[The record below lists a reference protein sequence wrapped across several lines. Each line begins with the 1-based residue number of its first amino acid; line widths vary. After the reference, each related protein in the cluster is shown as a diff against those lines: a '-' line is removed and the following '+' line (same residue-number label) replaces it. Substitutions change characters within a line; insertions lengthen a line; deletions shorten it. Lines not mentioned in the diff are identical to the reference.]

1 MASQK
6 QLGNIVYEVELEVAK
21 LIEGQREVNA
31 RLEKMSGSIDKS
43 GNSLDKLGKK
53 ADSLGSGFTSLASA
67 VKAYITVQAAMKIID
82 IAQQFELLATRVTMA
97 SKSAAEGESNF
108 RSLLAISAQNGSDLK
123 ETVNLFT
130 QMSATLKSVGATSGD
145 VQRLV
150 STLQKIGTI
159 GGSSQEEMNNAL
171 RQFMQSM
178 ASGRIQA
185 EEFNSII
192 EQMPELGRQI
202 ADGMGIPFDQLRQLM
217 LAGKLDIGSV
227 LEAIYRQ
234 TDDVN
239 SKFEDMPRTVS
250 QASNALVNSL
260 GMAAAQI
267 DQKIGATK
275 YFAKLLDGA
284 ALTVNFATG
293 NASAVELIDQKL
305 IKNADDLKVAE
316 NSLNL
321 AKKSGVDWAIKQAQ
335 ATVDRIKGEQRL
347 LTLSKQTAKEV
358 QAVTSGQSSGGKTPE
373 YIKNLAAKNAQ
384 NSAQAII
391 SAGQTEVEKLQ
402 AQRNQLKTNYDK
414 KLLDKAT
421 YAKADEVLSQKISD
435 AQDKA
440 NKPAENA
447 SKKLEKEQQAVTDK
461 LEALRQKSE
470 LAADSTQELS
480 RAQAVLQAQ
489 QSLGKSATADQI
501 KQAGDYA
508 AKIWDQANAF
518 KAQAAAEKLL
528 PEARENASYKQD
540 VQDLNTALA
549 AKKITQEQYN
559 QTIERLE
566 ANHQATLAKIR
577 AQAMVS
583 PQQEAVAQV
592 NPVQQLANENA
603 QKLALIKQFEQ
614 QSLLSHQQ
622 AMELRNATDMQYEQ
636 QRINAQWEIYR
647 NQSEINQLAASA
659 IDSLQGGATNAIT
672 GLVNGTQN
680 LQEAFANIGTTILGS
695 VVGGLVEMGIQ
706 WVKSQIMG
714 QAAAAASL
722 ASTMAQAT
730 AAASAWAP
738 AAISASIATYGS
750 AAAVGQTAYAGSLL
764 AAKGM
769 AVAGAREHGGP
780 VSANSMYRV
789 GEGGKPE
796 IYQANNGSQYMIP
809 GDNGRVIS
817 NRELGS
823 GAAGIGSV
831 SVVNNFTINTT
842 NGIDQAT
849 MNQIGKIAYNQ
860 SLRAIKNEQRPNG
873 MLEKSR

>member
-1 MASQK
+1 MAGDK
-6 QLGNIVYEVELEVAK
+6 QLGNIVYQVEMDVAQLIAAQQK
-21 LIEGQREVNA
+21 VNQRLDQMDGSFNKSSQSAGRFEGALNKVGLAIAGAFTIETARRLIEIGDQMNTLQARVA
-31 RLEKMSGSIDKS
+31 RLSPSVDAAKESMKALSAIASQT
-43 GNSLDKLGKK
+43 GNSLSDTERLWET
-53 ADSLGSGFTSLASA
+53 LTSA
-67 VKAYITVQAAMKIID
+67 
-82 IAQQFELLATRVTMA
+82 
-97 SKSAAEGESNF
+97 
-108 RSLLAISAQNGSDLK
+108 LK
-123 ETVNLFT
+123 ET
-130 QMSATLKSVGATSGD
+130 GATNSQILSLTD
-145 VQRLV
+145 
-150 STLQKIGTI
+150 TLQKIGTI
-159 GGSSQEEMNNAL
+159 GGSSAEEMSNAL
-171 RQFMQSM
+171 RQFGQSI
-178 ASGRIQA
+178 AGGVVRA
-185 EEFNSII
+185 EEFNSIL
-192 EQMPELGRQI
+192 EQMPELARQI
-202 ADGMGIPFDQLRQLM
+202 AAGLGISIGQLRQRMLEGKLTAQDALNAIQKQSESVNAEFDKM
-217 LAGKLDIGSV
+217 PVSVDRAKNSLDVAFKNAISDLNQAIGLTSTLAGLMQNVADNLNYYNNNAGDAGRMPKLIELQKKYNDELKEGRKWYDFSDKDWEIRRGQAAFELKRVEQEIASIRAKAAN
-227 LEAIYRQ
+227 EAKNNQ
-234 TDDVN
+234 GFKSASTNGDDAATQKLVKN
-239 SKFEDMPRTVS
+239 SERRL
-250 QASNALVNSL
+250 AL
-260 GMAAAQI
+260 
-267 DQKIGATK
+267 
-275 YFAKLLDGA
+275 AKL
-284 ALTVNFATG
+284 
-293 NASAVELIDQKL
+293 E
-305 IKNADDLKVAE
+305 
-316 NSLNL
+316 
-321 AKKSGVDWAIKQAQ
+321 
-335 ATVDRIKGEQRL
+335 GEAR
-347 LTLSKQTAKEV
+347 AR
-358 QAVTSGQSSGGKTPE
+358 
-373 YIKNLAAKNAQ
+373 
-384 NSAQAII
+384 
-391 SAGQTEVEKLQ
+391 LQ
-402 AQRNQLKTNYDK
+402 AQYD
-414 KLLDKAT
+414 A
-421 YAKADEVLSQKISD
+421 SD
-435 AQDKA
+435 AGITDQKRVKA
-440 NKPAENA
+440 LQGEYAETYRVTEARKQSNKEGKQSASQAESIA
-447 SKKLEKEQQAVTDK
+447 QK
-461 LEALRQKSE
+461 LEALKQQSQ
-470 LAADSTQELS
+470 LAADSTGELS
-480 RAQAVLQAQ
+480 REQAMLNAEL
-489 QSLGKSATADQI
+489 SLGKGATQAQI
-501 KQAGDYA
+501 QQARQYA
-508 AKIWDQANAF
+508 ATKWDTANAI

-577 AQAMVS
+577 AQAVVS

-817 NRELGS
+817 NRDMQRGGS
-823 GAAGIGSV
+823 DGG
-831 SVVNNFTINTT
+831 VVVQQTNHYHFEGNPNSPDTIR
-842 NGIDQAT
+842 QFE
-849 MNQIGKIAYNQ
+849 KVAYNAA
-860 SLRAIKNEQRPNG
+860 LRAISNEQRPNG
-873 MLEKSR
+873 LLNKGK